1 MTFTKRE
8 PRSGSRFYEERWER
22 AGTRDAE
29 GQEALSIVGNLDG
42 DWRVER
48 LRGPVPMPFVW
59 KRIRAGRGTT
69 RVSPPLR
76 RRRGLPLEPK
86 LPFRLEQREGHVAL
100 IYLGPLS
107 FLVDELRLEE
117 DGSWLGRANAAG
129 IRYAWFR
136 MVPLKSTINPASG
149 FETPGS
155 RAPSPYRFSP
165 L

>member
-1 MTFTKRE
+1 MSSTEYE
-8 PRSGSRFYEERWER
+8 PRSGSKFYKERWER
-22 AGTRDAE
+22 AGTRDAK
-29 GQEALSIVGNLDG
+29 GRKPLSVVGNLDG
-42 DWRVER
+42 DWKVER
-48 LRGPVPMPFVW
+48 LTGPVPMPFVW

-76 RRRGLPLEPK
+76 RRSSLPLEPK

-117 DGSWLGRANAAG
+117 DGYWLGRANAAG

-136 MVPLKSTINPASG
+136 MVPLERTANPASG
-149 FETPGS
+149 I
-155 RAPSPYRFSP
+155 RDLR
-165 L
+165 

>member
-1 MTFTKRE
+1 MSPTKHE
-8 PRSGSRFYEERWER
+8 PRSGSRVYEERWER
-22 AGTRDAE
+22 AATRGAQRRE
-29 GQEALSIVGNLDG
+29 PSSVVGRLDG

-48 LRGPVPMPFVW
+48 LTGPVPMPFVW

-76 RRRGLPLEPK
+76 RARGPLFEPE

-117 DGSWLGRANAAG
+117 DGSWLGRANVAG
-129 IRYAWFR
+129 VRYAWFR
-136 MVPLKSTINPASG
+136 MVPA
-149 FETPGS
+149 
-155 RAPSPYRFSP
+155 
-165 L
+165 

>member
-1 MTFTKRE
+1 MSSMQHKQHSSPRE
-8 PRSGSRFYEERWER
+8 CEERWER
-22 AGTRDAE
+22 AGARDAE
-29 GQEALSIVGNLDG
+29 AQKSLSVVENLDG
-42 DWRVER
+42 EWKVER
-48 LRGPVPMPFVW
+48 LSGPVPMPFVW

-69 RVSPPLR
+69 RVSPPIR
-76 RRRGLPLEPK
+76 RRSGLPLEPK

-136 MVPLKSTINPASG
+136 MVPVESNTNPAGGIRNSG
-149 FETPGS
+149 
-155 RAPSPYRFSP
+155 
-165 L
+165 

>member
-1 MTFTKRE
+1 MSSIRHKPHSGLRE
-8 PRSGSRFYEERWER
+8 YEERWER
-22 AGTRDAE
+22 AGARDAVVRKP
-29 GQEALSIVGNLDG
+29 LSLVGNLEG

-48 LRGPVPMPFVW
+48 LTGPVPMPFVR

-76 RRRGLPLEPK
+76 RARGLPIEPK

-100 IYLGPLS
+100 VYLGPLS

-129 IRYAWFR
+129 VRYAWFR
-136 MVPLKSTINPASG
+136 LVPD
-149 FETPGS
+149 S
-155 RAPSPYRFSP
+155 R
-165 L
+165 

>member
-1 MTFTKRE
+1 MRHKPHSD
-8 PRSGSRFYEERWER
+8 PRAYEERWER
-22 AGTRDAE
+22 AGTRGAGE
-29 GQEALSIVGNLDG
+29 RGLHSVVGNLDG
-42 DWRVER
+42 DWKVER
-48 LRGPVPMPFVW
+48 LSGPVPMPFVW
-59 KRIRAGRGTT
+59 KRIWAGRGTT
-69 RVSPPLR
+69 RVYPPLQ

-136 MVPLKSTINPASG
+136 MVPLESSTHPTS
-149 FETPGS
+149 GS
-155 RAPSPYRFSP
+155 RSPG
-165 L
+165 

>member
-1 MTFTKRE
+1 MNSTQHNPQSGLRE
-8 PRSGSRFYEERWER
+8 YEERWEQ
-22 AGTRDAE
+22 AGARDAE
-29 GQEALSIVGNLDG
+29 AQKSLSVVGNLDG
-42 DWRVER
+42 DWKVER
-48 LRGPVPMPFVW
+48 LSGPVPMPFVW
-59 KRIRAGRGTT
+59 KRIQAGRGTT

-136 MVPLKSTINPASG
+136 MVLVENTINPASG
-149 FETPGS
+149 I
-155 RAPSPYRFSP
+155 RSPR
-165 L
+165 

>member
-1 MTFTKRE
+1 MKYKPHSGLRE
-8 PRSGSRFYEERWER
+8 YKERWER
-22 AGTRDAE
+22 AGARDAE
-29 GQEALSIVGNLDG
+29 AQKSLSIVGNLDR

-48 LRGPVPMPFVW
+48 LSGPVPMPFVW

-69 RVSPPLR
+69 RISPPLR
-76 RRRGLPLEPK
+76 RRSGLPLEPK

-129 IRYAWFR
+129 VRYAWFR
-136 MVPLKSTINPASG
+136 IVPVESTVNPAS
-149 FETPGS
+149 EI
-155 RAPSPYRFSP
+155 R

>member
-1 MTFTKRE
+1 MSSMKYKPHSGLRE
-8 PRSGSRFYEERWER
+8 YKERWER
-22 AGTRDAE
+22 AGARDAE
-29 GQEALSIVGNLDG
+29 AQKSLSIVGNLDR

-48 LRGPVPMPFVW
+48 LSGPVPMPFVW

-69 RVSPPLR
+69 RISPPLR
-76 RRRGLPLEPK
+76 RRSGLPLEPK

-129 IRYAWFR
+129 VRYAWFR
-136 MVPLKSTINPASG
+136 MVPVESTINPTSG
-149 FETPGS
+149 I
-155 RAPSPYRFSP
+155 R

>member
-1 MTFTKRE
+1 MISTKHKPHSGLRE
-8 PRSGSRFYEERWER
+8 YEDRWER
-22 AGTRDAE
+22 AGARNSE
-29 GQEALSIVGNLDG
+29 GQEALSVVGNLYG

-48 LRGPVPMPFVW
+48 LSGPVPMPFVW
-59 KRIRAGRGTT
+59 KRIRAGQGTT

-76 RRRGLPLEPK
+76 RRSGLPLEPK

-136 MVPLKSTINPASG
+136 MVPVVSTTNPASG
-149 FETPGS
+149 I
-155 RAPSPYRFSP
+155 R

>member
-1 MTFTKRE
+1 MGSIQHKPHSGLRE
-8 PRSGSRFYEERWER
+8 YEERWER
-22 AGTRDAE
+22 AGARCTQA
-29 GQEALSIVGNLDG
+29 QKSLSVVGNLDG

-48 LRGPVPMPFVW
+48 LSGPVPMPFVW

-69 RVSPPLR
+69 RVAPPLR

-107 FLVDELRLEE
+107 FLIDELRLEE

-129 IRYAWFR
+129 LRYAWFR
-136 MVPLKSTINPASG
+136 LVSVERNTNRSSEIRNLG
-149 FETPGS
+149 
-155 RAPSPYRFSP
+155 
-165 L
+165 

>member
-1 MTFTKRE
+1 MSFTEHE
-8 PRSGSRFYEERWER
+8 PRSDSKFYEERWER
-22 AGTRDAE
+22 AGKRDAE
-29 GQEALSIVGNLDG
+29 GLESLSVVGNLDG
-42 DWRVER
+42 DWKVER
-48 LRGPVPMPFVW
+48 LSGPVPMPFVW

-86 LPFRLEQREGHVAL
+86 LPFRLEQREGHVTL

-117 DGSWLGRANAAG
+117 DGSWLGRANAAR

-136 MVPLKSTINPASG
+136 MVSVESNVNPAG
-149 FETPGS
+149 GI
-155 RAPSPYRFSP
+155 RNVG
-165 L
+165 

>member
-1 MTFTKRE
+1 MSFTERK
-8 PRSGSRFYEERWER
+8 PRSDSRFYEERWKR
-22 AGTRDAE
+22 AGTLDAE
-29 GQEALSIVGNLDG
+29 DQAALSVVGNLDG

-48 LRGPVPMPFVW
+48 LSGPVPMPFVW
-59 KRIRAGRGTT
+59 KRIWTGRGTT

-76 RRRGLPLEPK
+76 RRSGLPLEPK

-136 MVPLKSTINPASG
+136 MVPVASTLNPASG
-149 FETPGS
+149 
-155 RAPSPYRFSP
+155 Y
-165 L
+165 

>member
-1 MTFTKRE
+1 VSSIRHGLHSD
-8 PRSGSRFYEERWER
+8 PRAYEERWRR

-29 GQEALSIVGNLDG
+29 GRERLSVVENLDG
-42 DWRVER
+42 DWKVER
-48 LRGPVPMPFVW
+48 LTGPVPMPFVW

-76 RRRGLPLEPK
+76 PRPDLPLEPK

-107 FLVDELRLEE
+107 FLVDELRQEA
-117 DGSWLGRANAAG
+117 DGAWLGRANAAG

-136 MVPLKSTINPASG
+136 MVPFDRNTSPASG
-149 FETPGS
+149 IRDPG
-155 RAPSPYRFSP
+155 
-165 L
+165 